1 MANTIMTAKNT
12 FQDGLV
18 MDFAPDATQASVLSN
33 ALNATILTY
42 NGNEYSLQ
50 NDMGNGRVETAYLPE
65 GYTPVGT
72 CEFGDIIY
80 VVSYNPLTNKS
91 QIGCFPSPERNIS
104 SEEMGDTPQTL
115 SDSDFFTKKDG
126 ENWVR
131 SNSTKK
137 ILCSK
142 ALNPGDKFIVY
153 TTNESQFEKSGSI
166 ITDYGNTAHT
176 IYTYPKQLRISLVA
190 IEDSGK
196 INYLDSTLKWYEKT
210 ALVEPK
216 HRDYYITSSY
226 SEATQKVDIDSYRD
240 LLNSGYS
247 VFQSKV
253 SGKLAILAELERISG
268 FDCTYDVYKIDSN
281 AEKIYKDD
289 TTYKNYFK
297 EGFTY
302 NTYKIYINCSWDT
315 ENNDINPSS
324 LRVYDIDWISNR
336 NTGWAGIYQTLIDP
350 NNTAQP
356 LKLQGYKAYANTDPF
371 NIDITKP
378 DHYHEDNGENYD
390 TFIKKTS
397 FDAITKILSFKKVS
411 QWRELGKPVC
421 GEYLLDVTSYQS
433 TLDKDGK
440 TYSYNYYNSEN
451 NAVRATIIDDIT
463 INNFYKS
470 TFYKTIHK
478 TSFDVI
484 IPDTQTV
491 DSNTFN
497 VDKQD
502 LILQF
507 TTTPKMEYGF
517 LPDLSVVNQIDFSKI
532 GTGAINLNT
541 YKYYIG
547 ENLCTLMLGTEIY
560 PEENKG
566 VEEIVLEFYDNQ
578 GICAAYHIC
587 DRQSYSGLMT
597 EQIPLNG
604 ASTNYKL
611 SSIDSNGINI
621 IHAGTKVTTSTTET
635 TASKKQVYTDN
646 NRQKSVFLE
655 NKTKVYLSAEGSSSS
670 TTTSTRNKDGLVYL
684 DSNGKPTKEETGQ
697 AYTNDAGTLYS
708 NFLYAV
714 KIIVKYK
721 SKNIL
726 GQYDATDI
734 NDYKCF
740 WRWMWTNTMFNEYY
754 TSVSDF
760 KDIQATLDLDVTAN
774 YQANFS
780 STSTDCGYGINTDS
794 TKLYEGLGAKFE
806 YITGPVNYQVTMG
819 LQNTYN
825 TFTLIGDH
833 DGTTPTGAYEKAQV
847 EVYLGNSY
855 FTDGSSL
862 VYYNNVLLSDN
873 NLLDLDL
880 TNSWDTY
887 YKVYTSTQTG
897 HYNNDNKPLYQPI
910 GKTEIKNSN
919 TKETISYIS
928 SQTNTVTTVT
938 NAPKISGTLDDFT
951 GYNKCL
957 NIDIYNPSNYIYL
970 FTPTSTECQVIKS
983 LLSDCENYGIQ
994 WNSEKKWYEFKYQMC
1009 LWASDCGKGNDK
1021 RQYIVR
1027 LVNNSPS
1034 DTAKKAMGD
1043 LDWYDDKGNLKS
1055 GEYANV
1061 KQYFDGCV
1069 LCGHRGTENH
1079 SQFKTGTN
1087 YILNTAI
1094 GDKNDVAKQDNFSL
1108 DSWNNGFFINYVP
1121 NTFNPTNSSNKY
1133 FLYNCTDNQF
1143 RYNAQIGFK
1152 DDNGLHLFNCFTPW
1166 LNETNYQVSADTNH
1180 QYVFA
1185 DFIVS
1190 WMLQTFYASSETE
1203 KRTLDTFQDLIYRKG
1218 QIMFTQDVVYKATLD
1233 TSNLVTMQGFD
1244 YVQYKTNVIGNLPTG
1259 ALNSD
1264 DINVNIEF
1272 NSIQKTLPIQFNFSY
1287 QTPIIPSDN
1296 SSYVVSSELYS
1307 ANETGNWNTSQV
1319 SAGKLYQLTDNKLIN
1334 LGNNQK
1340 VYNVTV
1346 TWDNINNTIEYK
1358 KSDDYS
1364 TRTMLNALKYE
1375 NGTLVGKN
1383 TSAQG
1388 RNTYSIKTLAND
1400 NSQPGTICDLLLSET
1415 LDLPDS
1421 QAKINVQVQ

>member
-1 MANTIMTAKNT
+1 MTNTIMTAKNT

-33 ALNATILTY
+33 ALNATIITY

-210 ALVEPK
+210 TLVEPK

-268 FDCTYDVYKIDSN
+268 FDCTYDVYKVDSN
-281 AEKIYKDD
+281 AE
-289 TTYKNYFK
+289 TTYKDNTTYKDYFK

-324 LRVYDIDWISNR
+324 LRVHDIGWISNR
-336 NTGWAGIYQTLIDP
+336 NTEWAGWYQTLI
-350 NNTAQP
+350 ASSGQP
-356 LKLQGYKAYANTDPF
+356 QKLKRQGYEAYANTDPF
-371 NIDITKP
+371 DIDITKP

-390 TFIKKTS
+390 TFIKETS
-397 FDAITKILSFKKVS
+397 FDAITKNLSFKKVS
-411 QWRELGKPVC
+411 QWRKLGKPVC
-421 GEYLLDVTSYQS
+421 GEYLLDVTSYQGVLN
-433 TLDKDGK
+433 TEDK
-440 TYSYNYYNSEN
+440 TYSYNYYNREN
-451 NAVRATIIDDIT
+451 IAVNAEKIDDIT

-470 TFYKTIHK
+470 TFYKEINN

-560 PEENKG
+560 PEENKS

-578 GICAAYHIC
+578 GICAAYHIS

-611 SSIDSNGINI
+611 SSKDANGIDI
-621 IHAGTKVTTSTTET
+621 IHAGTKVTSTED
-635 TASKKQVYTDN
+635 STD
-646 NRQKSVFLE
+646 
-655 NKTKVYLSAEGSSSS
+655 
-670 TTTSTRNKDGLVYL
+670 LVYL

-714 KIIVKYK
+714 RIIVKYK

-726 GQYDATDI
+726 GQYDDADTST
-734 NDYKCF
+734 YKYF

-794 TKLYEGLGAKFE
+794 TNLYEGLGAKFE
-806 YITGPVNYQVTMG
+806 HIEGPVNYQVTMG

-833 DGTTPTGAYEKAQV
+833 DGTTPTGAYKKAQV

-887 YKVYTSTQTG
+887 YNVYTSTQTG
-897 HYNNDNKPLYQPI
+897 HHNDDNKPLYQPI
-910 GKTEIKNSN
+910 GKVEINSDN
-919 TKETISYIS
+919 SGKKISYIS
-928 SQTNTVTTVT
+928 SQTNTVTTVD
-938 NAPKISGTLDDFT
+938 NAPNISETLDDFT

-1009 LWASDCGKGNDK
+1009 LWASDCGHGNDE

-1043 LDWYDDKGNLKS
+1043 LDWYDDDGKLKN

-1121 NTFNPTNSSNKY
+1121 NTFNPTSSSNKY
-1133 FLYNCTDNQF
+1133 FLYNCTDSQF

-1166 LNETNYQVSADTNH
+1166 LNETNYQFSADTNH

-1190 WMLQTFYASSETE
+1190 WMLQTFYVSSETE
-1203 KRTLDTFQDLIYRKG
+1203 KRNLDTFQDLIYRKG

-1244 YVQYKTNVIGNLPTG
+1244 YIKYVGKVIENIPKD
-1259 ALNSD
+1259 ALKAGDN
-1264 DINVNIEF
+1264 NVNIKF

-1346 TWDNINNTIEYK
+1346 TWDNSNNTIEYK
-1358 KSDDYS
+1358 KSNDYS
-1364 TRTMLNALKYE
+1364 TYTMLKALKYE

-1421 QAKINVQVQ
+1421 QVKNNVQVQ

>member
-18 MDFAPDATQASVLSN
+18 MDFAPDATQASVLTN
-33 ALNATILTY
+33 ALNATIITY

-80 VVSYNPLTNKS
+80 IVSYNPLTNKS

-131 SNSTKK
+131 SNSAKK

-142 ALNPGDKFIVY
+142 DLNPGDKFIVY
-153 TTNESQFEKSGSI
+153 TTNKSQFEQNGSI

-196 INYLDSTLKWYEKT
+196 INYLDSTLKWYEK
-210 ALVEPK
+210 AAGDENK
-216 HRDYYITSSY
+216 DYYISSSY
-226 SEATQKVDIDSYRD
+226 SAATQKVDIDSYRD

-268 FDCTYDVYKIDSN
+268 FDCTYDVYKINSN
-281 AEKIYKDD
+281 AEEKYKDD
-289 TTYKNYFK
+289 YKEVFK
-297 EGFTY
+297 ENFTY
-302 NTYKIYINCSWDT
+302 NSYKIYINCSWDT
-315 ENNDINPSS
+315 ENNDINPSA
-324 LRVYDIDWISNR
+324 LKIHDIGWISNR
-336 NTGWAGIYQTLIDP
+336 NTKWAGKYQTLIDKDS
-350 NNTAQP
+350 TAQT
-356 LKLQGYKAYANTDPF
+356 LDKQGNDAYLYKNPDYKE
-371 NIDITKP
+371 NIENIEITKP
-378 DHYHEDNGENYD
+378 KNYHSDSGVNYKQ
-390 TFIKKTS
+390 FIKETS
-397 FDAITKILSFKKVS
+397 FDALTKNFSFKKVS
-411 QWRELGKPVC
+411 QQRDSGKPVC
-421 GEYLLDVTSYQS
+421 GSYLLDVTSYQGIKQ
-433 TLDKDGK
+433 KDG
-440 TYSYNYYNSEN
+440 TYSYKYCDSGNEVVSAEK
-451 NAVRATIIDDIT
+451 IDDIT

-470 TFYKTIHK
+470 TFYKEIHN

-491 DSNTFN
+491 NGNTFN

-578 GICAAYHIC
+578 GICAAYHIN

-611 SSIDSNGINI
+611 SSKDANGTDI
-621 IHAGTKVTTSTTET
+621 IHAGAEITSTE
-635 TASKKQVYTDN
+635 D
-646 NRQKSVFLE
+646 
-655 NKTKVYLSAEGSSSS
+655 S
-670 TTTSTRNKDGLVYL
+670 TNLVYL
-684 DSNGKPTKEETGQ
+684 DSNGKPTKKKPSTKDAQ
-697 AYTNDAGTLYS
+697 AYVNDAGTLYS

-726 GQYDATDI
+726 GQYDATDTK
-734 NDYKCF
+734 DYKYF

-760 KDIQATLDLDVTAN
+760 KDIQAKLDLDVTAN
-774 YQANFS
+774 YQASFS
-780 STSTDCGYGINTDS
+780 STNADCGYGINTES
-794 TKLYEGLGAKFE
+794 TELYKGLGAKFE
-806 YITGPVNYQVTMG
+806 HLTGPVNYQVTMG

-825 TFTLIGDH
+825 TFTLIGDKENN
-833 DGTTPTGAYEKAQV
+833 TGAYKEAQV

-862 VYYNNVLLSDN
+862 VYYNNILLSDN

-880 TNSWDTY
+880 TNPWNTY
-887 YKVYTSTQTG
+887 YNNYKSSQTS
-897 HYNNDNKPLYQPI
+897 HYNDDNKPLYQPI
-910 GKTEIKNSN
+910 GQVKINSED
-919 TKETISYIS
+919 TVESFSYVS
-928 SQTNTVTTVT
+928 SQTNTVATVT
-938 NAPKISGTLDDFT
+938 NASKISGTLKEFT
-951 GYNKCL
+951 GYNKSL

-970 FTPTSTECQVIKS
+970 FTHTSTECQVIKS
-983 LLSDCENYGIQ
+983 LFSDCENYGMQ
-994 WNSEKKWYEFKYQMC
+994 WNTENNWYEFKYQMC
-1009 LWASDCGKGNDK
+1009 LWTSDCGQGNDE
-1021 RQYIVR
+1021 RQYIIR
-1027 LVNNSPS
+1027 LNNNS
-1034 DTAKKAMGD
+1034 TNAIAKLAMGD
-1043 LDWYDDKGNLKS
+1043 LDWYTDTGKLKD
-1055 GEYANV
+1055 EDYTNA
-1061 KQYFDGCV
+1061 KKYFDGCV
-1069 LCGHRGTENH
+1069 LCGHQGTENH

-1094 GDKNDVAKQDNFSL
+1094 GNKNDIAKQDNFSL

-1121 NTFNPTNSSNKY
+1121 NKFTSNRSQY
-1133 FLYNCTDNQF
+1133 FLYNCTDSSF

-1152 DDNGLHLFNCFTPW
+1152 DDNGLHLFNHFIRW
-1166 LNETNYQVSADTNH
+1166 YNEEDSQFNTDTNH
-1180 QYVFA
+1180 QYVSPY
-1185 DFIVS
+1185 FILT
-1190 WMLQTFYASSETE
+1190 WMLQTFYVSSDTE
-1203 KRTLDTFQDLIYRKG
+1203 SKIINTFQDLIYRKG
-1218 QIMFTQDVVYKATLD
+1218 QIMFTQDVVYKATLG
-1233 TSNLVTMQGFD
+1233 TPNLVTMQGFD
-1244 YVQYKTNVIGNLPTG
+1244 YVKYIGKVIENLPKDTLM
-1259 ALNSD
+1259 AD
-1264 DINVNIEF
+1264 DINVTIKF
-1272 NSIQKTLPIQFNFSY
+1272 NSIQKTLPIQFNLNY
-1287 QTPIIPSDN
+1287 QTPTIPRDN
-1296 SSYVVSSELYS
+1296 SSYVISSDLYS
-1307 ANETGNWNTSQV
+1307 ADETSNWDTSQV
-1319 SAGKLYQLTDNKLIN
+1319 TTGKLYQLTDNKLIN
-1334 LGNNQK
+1334 LGNNQQ
-1340 VYNVTV
+1340 VFDVNF
-1346 TWDNINNTIEYK
+1346 TWDAENNKTVFDRQT
-1358 KSDDYS
+1358 SHS
-1364 TRTMLNALKYE
+1364 TYTMLKALKYE
-1375 NGTLVGKN
+1375 NDTLVGKN

-1388 RNTYSIKTLAND
+1388 RNTYSIKTIANND
-1400 NSQPGTICDLLLSET
+1400 AQPCTICDLLLSET
-1415 LDLPDS
+1415 LAIPRNS
-1421 QAKINVQVQ
+1421 YEAVNIQVS

>member
-18 MDFAPDATQASVLSN
+18 MDFAPDSTQASVLTN
-33 ALNATILTY
+33 ALNATILTF

-115 SDSDFFTKKDG
+115 SDSDFFTKKG
-126 ENWVR
+126 SENWVR
-131 SNSTKK
+131 SNSAKK

-153 TTNESQFEKSGSI
+153 TTNEAQFEKSGNI

-226 SEATQKVDIDSYRD
+226 SAATQKVDIDSYRD

-268 FDCTYDVYKIDSN
+268 FDCTYDVYKVDSN
-281 AEKIYKDD
+281 AEAKQKLTD
-289 TTYKNYFK
+289 YFK
-297 EGFTY
+297 KDFTY

-324 LRVYDIDWISNR
+324 LRVHDIKWISNR
-336 NTGWAGIYQTLIDP
+336 NTEWAGKYQTLIAP
-350 NNTAQP
+350 NDTAQT
-356 LKLQGYKAYANTDPF
+356 LDLQGYKAYAHTDPS
-371 NIDITKP
+371 NIDITKH
-378 DHYHEDNGENYD
+378 DKYHADNGENYEM
-390 TFIKKTS
+390 FIKETS
-397 FDAITKILSFKKVS
+397 FDAITKDFTFKKVS
-411 QWRELGKPVC
+411 QWRNLGIPVC
-421 GEYLLDVTSYQS
+421 GEYLLDVTSYQGI
-433 TLDKDGK
+433 KQEDG
-440 TYSYNYYNSEN
+440 TYSYKYYDSEN
-451 NAVRATIIDDIT
+451 KVVPAQEIDDIT

-470 TFYKTIHK
+470 TFYKEIHE
-478 TSFDVI
+478 TNFDVI

-491 DSNTFN
+491 NGNTFN

-517 LPDLSVVNQIDFSKI
+517 LPDLSVINQIDFSKI

-578 GICAAYHIC
+578 GICAAYHIN

-611 SSIDSNGINI
+611 SSIDANGASI
-621 IHAGTKVTTSTTET
+621 IHAGTEVTTSTTET
-635 TASKKQVYTDN
+635 TTSKKQVYTDEN
-646 NRQKSVFLE
+646 KQKPVFLKD
-655 NKTKVYLSAEGSSSS
+655 KTKVCLSAEGSSSS
-670 TTTSTRNKDGLVYL
+670 TTTSAGNKEDLVYL
-684 DSNGKPTKEETGQ
+684 DSNGKPNKNGTGQ

-726 GQYDATDI
+726 GQYDATDTK
-734 NDYKCF
+734 DYKYF

-760 KDIQATLDLDVTAN
+760 KDIQAKLDLDVTAD

-780 STSTDCGYGINTDS
+780 STSTDCGYGINTES
-794 TKLYEGLGAKFE
+794 TELYKGLGAKFE
-806 YITGPVNYQVTMG
+806 HLTGPVNYQVTMG

-825 TFTLIGDH
+825 TFTLIGNKADN
-833 DGTTPTGAYEKAQV
+833 TGAYKAAQV

-862 VYYNNVLLSDN
+862 VYYNNILMSDN
-873 NLLDLDL
+873 NLLNVDL

-887 YKVYTSTQTG
+887 YANYSNKQTE
-897 HYNNDNKPLYQPI
+897 HYDNKPLYQPI
-910 GKTEIKNSN
+910 GKVTIDSQDSVN
-919 TKETISYIS
+919 TFSYVS
-928 SQTNTVTTVT
+928 SQTNTVTTMENV
-938 NAPKISGTLDDFT
+938 PKVSGSLKDFT
-951 GYNKCL
+951 DYSGKL

-1009 LWASDCGKGNDK
+1009 LWASDCGHGNDK
-1021 RQYIVR
+1021 RQYIIR
-1027 LVNNSPS
+1027 LVNNSENRI
-1034 DTAKKAMGD
+1034 AKLAMGD
-1043 LDWYDDKGNLKS
+1043 LDWFDDDGKLKS
-1055 GEYANV
+1055 KEYDGDNGV
-1061 KQYFDGCV
+1061 KKYFDGCV

-1094 GDKNDVAKQDNFSL
+1094 GDHNDIAKEENFGL
-1108 DSWNNGFFINYVP
+1108 DFWSNGFFINYVP
-1121 NTFNPTNSSNKY
+1121 NSFEPNGSKY
-1133 FLYNCTDNQF
+1133 FLDNCTDSPF

-1152 DDNGLHLFNCFTPW
+1152 DDNGLHLFNCFLPW
-1166 LNETNYQVSADTNH
+1166 YNEDVYQFSTDTNH
-1180 QYVFA
+1180 KYVSA

-1190 WMLQTFYASSETE
+1190 WMLQTFYLSSETE
-1203 KRTLDTFQDLIYRKG
+1203 QRIIDAFQDLIYRKG
-1218 QIMFTQDVVYKATLD
+1218 QIMFTQDVVYKATLE
-1233 TSNLVTMQGFD
+1233 TNNLVTIQGFD
-1244 YVQYKTNVIGNLPTG
+1244 YVEYKKAVIKNIPKDTLK
-1259 ALNSD
+1259 SD
-1264 DINVNIEF
+1264 DINVDIQF
-1272 NSIQKTLPIQFNFSY
+1272 NSIQKTLPIQLNLNY
-1287 QTPIIPSDN
+1287 QTPTVPSSNTSYIIN
-1296 SSYVVSSELYS
+1296 SELYS
-1307 ANETGNWNTSQV
+1307 ADETSSWNTSQV
-1319 SAGKLYQLTDNKLIN
+1319 TTGKLYQLNDNKLVN
-1334 LGNNQK
+1334 LGNNQQ
-1340 VYNVTV
+1340 VYDVTI
-1346 TWDNINNTIEYK
+1346 TWDNTNNAIVYT
-1358 KSDDYS
+1358 KSTSSS

-1388 RNTYSIKTLAND
+1388 RNTYSIKTTANKH
-1400 NSQPGTICDLLLSET
+1400 SQSCTICDLSLSET
-1415 LDLPDS
+1415 LAVVTDVQTRLS
-1421 QAKINVQVQ
+1421 TQVQ

>member
-18 MDFAPDATQASVLSN
+18 MDFAPDSTQASVLTN
-33 ALNATILTY
+33 ALNATILTF

-131 SNSTKK
+131 SNSAKK

-153 TTNESQFEKSGSI
+153 TTNKTQFEQSGNI

-210 ALVEPK
+210 DG
-216 HRDYYITSSY
+216 DYYINSSY
-226 SEATQKVDIDSYRD
+226 SVATQKVDIGSYRD

-281 AEKIYKDD
+281 AEETYKED
-289 TTYKNYFK
+289 TTYKDCFK
-297 EGFTY
+297 KDFTY

-324 LRVYDIDWISNR
+324 LRVHDIKWISNR
-336 NTGWAGIYQTLIDP
+336 NTKWAGKYQTLIAP
-350 NNTAQP
+350 NDTAQT
-356 LKLQGYKAYANTDPF
+356 LDVQGYKAYAHTDPS
-371 NIDITKP
+371 NIDITKH
-378 DHYHEDNGENYD
+378 DKYHADNGENYEM
-390 TFIKKTS
+390 FIKETS
-397 FDAITKILSFKKVS
+397 FDAITKDFSFKKVS
-411 QWRELGKPVC
+411 QWRDLGIPVC
-421 GEYLLDVTSYQS
+421 GEYLLDVTSYQGI
-433 TLDKDGK
+433 KQEDG
-440 TYSYNYYNSEN
+440 TYSYKYYDSEN
-451 NAVRATIIDDIT
+451 KVVSAQEIDDIT

-470 TFYKTIHK
+470 TFYKEVHET
-478 TSFDVI
+478 TFDII

-491 DSNTFN
+491 NGNTFN

-507 TTTPKMEYGF
+507 TTTPKMKYGF
-517 LPDLSVVNQIDFSKI
+517 LPDLSVINQIDFSKI

-578 GICAAYHIC
+578 GICAAYHIN

-611 SSIDSNGINI
+611 SSIDANGASI
-621 IHAGTKVTTSTTET
+621 IHAGTEV
-635 TASKKQVYTDN
+635 TASAG
-646 NRQKSVFLE
+646 
-655 NKTKVYLSAEGSSSS
+655 NKE
-670 TTTSTRNKDGLVYL
+670 DLVYL
-684 DSNGKPTKEETGQ
+684 DSNGKPTKNETGQ

-726 GQYDATDI
+726 GQYDATDTK
-734 NDYKCF
+734 NYKYF

-760 KDIQATLDLDVTAN
+760 KDIQAKLDLDVTAD

-780 STSTDCGYGINTDS
+780 STSTDCGYGINTES
-794 TKLYEGLGAKFE
+794 TELYKGLGAKFE
-806 YITGPVNYQVTMG
+806 HLTGPVNYQVTMG

-825 TFTLIGDH
+825 TFTLIGDKNNN
-833 DGTTPTGAYEKAQV
+833 TGAYKEAQV

-855 FTDGSSL
+855 FTDSSSL
-862 VYYNNVLLSDN
+862 VYYNNILMSDN
-873 NLLDLDL
+873 NLLEVDL
-880 TNSWDTY
+880 TNSWNTY
-887 YKVYTSTQTG
+887 YANYSNKQTSY
-897 HYNNDNKPLYQPI
+897 YNENNKPLYQPI
-910 GKTEIKNSN
+910 GKVTINSQDSVN
-919 TKETISYIS
+919 TFSYVS
-928 SQTNTVTTVT
+928 SQTTTVTTIE
-938 NAPKISGTLDDFT
+938 NAPKVSGSLKDFT
-951 GYNKCL
+951 DYSGKL

-1027 LVNNSPS
+1027 LVNNSS
-1034 DTAKKAMGD
+1034 NDTAQKAMGD
-1043 LDWYDDKGNLKS
+1043 LDWYDDDGKLKTDYS
-1055 GEYANV
+1055 DV
-1061 KQYFDGCV
+1061 SKYFDGCV
-1069 LCGHRGTENH
+1069 LCGHQGTENH

-1094 GDKNDVAKQDNFSL
+1094 GDKNDVAKIENFSL
-1108 DSWNNGFFINYVP
+1108 DFWSNGFFINYVP
-1121 NTFNPTNSSNKY
+1121 KTFELNSNKY
-1133 FLYNCTDNQF
+1133 FLDNCTDSDF

-1152 DDNGLHLFNCFTPW
+1152 DDNGLHLFNCFIPW
-1166 LNETNYQVSADTNH
+1166 LTENDYQYSTDTNH
-1180 QYVFA
+1180 KYVSA

-1190 WMLQTFYASSETE
+1190 WMLQTFYLSSETE
-1203 KRTLDTFQDLIYRKG
+1203 ERIINTFQDLIYRKG
-1218 QIMFTQDVVYKATLD
+1218 QIMFTQDVIYKATLE
-1233 TSNLVTMQGFD
+1233 TNNLVTIQGFNYIK
-1244 YVQYKTNVIGNLPTG
+1244 YVGTIIEKLPKDT
-1259 ALNSD
+1259 LKSD
-1264 DINVNIEF
+1264 DINVDIEF
-1272 NSIQKTLPIQFNFSY
+1272 NSIQKTLPIQFNLSY
-1287 QTPIIPSDN
+1287 QTPTIPSAN
-1296 SSYVVSSELYS
+1296 GSYVINSELYS
-1307 ANETGNWNTSQV
+1307 ADETGTWNTSQV
-1319 SAGKLYQLTDNKLIN
+1319 TTGKLYQLSNNKLIN
-1334 LGNNQK
+1334 LGNNQQ
-1340 VYNVTV
+1340 VYDVTI
-1346 TWDNINNTIEYK
+1346 TWDATNNKIEFENQGA
-1358 KSDDYS
+1358 SS

-1375 NGTLVGKN
+1375 NGTLVCKN

-1388 RNTYSIKTLAND
+1388 RNTYSIKTIANGD
-1400 NSQPGTICDLLLSET
+1400 HQPCTICDLLLSET
-1415 LDLPDS
+1415 LAVVTDDTTRLS
-1421 QAKINVQVQ
+1421 TQVQ